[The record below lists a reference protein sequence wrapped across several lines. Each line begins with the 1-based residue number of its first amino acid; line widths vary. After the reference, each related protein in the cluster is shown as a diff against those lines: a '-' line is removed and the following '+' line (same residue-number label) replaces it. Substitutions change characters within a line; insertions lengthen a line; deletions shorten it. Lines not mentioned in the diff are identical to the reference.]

1 MACLVIPFGSWKG
14 IISFDGDFIFFA
26 YILALGKF
34 FSIISA
40 MDTGSSFEGMGAS
53 REALYSMLA
62 EPAFFIL
69 IGSFALLTGNTSFH
83 NIFSSLHLGSSITYT
98 LGALASFVLI
108 MIAMIENSRM
118 PVDDPKTHLELTMI
132 HEVMILDNS
141 GFDLGLI
148 LSTGFLKFAMYGAII
163 ADFFIGGLSLTWALP
178 LFLLI
183 QMLFAVIVGLIESFM
198 ARYRMSHNPQ
208 FILALSMTNVLL
220 IIFIISL
227 LYVSIANRIIT
238 YVRVLA
244 LQGFILFGVTFLQ
257 LKDIQTWNL
266 VLILLETIV
275 FKTIAV
281 PVFLSYLIKRNKITR
296 ETEPYLPHFV
306 SLFIITLIVVITVLL
321 ANSIQDTHLDKI
333 FFIVSLSTLFTG
345 LYFIAS
351 RKKIITHVMGYLMIE
366 NGVFVLSLAVGN
378 EMPNLVNL
386 GIMLDVFASVL
397 ILGIFLNKIGDV
409 FKAVDVDQLSNLKD
423 Y

>member
-1 MACLVIPFGSWKG
+1 
-14 IISFDGDFIFFA
+14 
-26 YILALGKF
+26 
-34 FSIISA
+34 
-40 MDTGSSFEGMGAS
+40 
-53 REALYSMLA
+53 
-62 EPAFFIL
+62 
-69 IGSFALLTGNTSFH
+69 
-83 NIFSSLHLGSSITYT
+83 
-98 LGALASFVLI
+98 
-108 MIAMIENSRM
+108 
-118 PVDDPKTHLELTMI
+118 
-132 HEVMILDNS
+132 
-141 GFDLGLI
+141 
-148 LSTGFLKFAMYGAII
+148 
-163 ADFFIGGLSLTWALP
+163 
-178 LFLLI
+178 
-183 QMLFAVIVGLIESFM
+183 
-198 ARYRMSHNPQ
+198 
-208 FILALSMTNVLL
+208 MTDVLL

-227 LYVSIANRIIT
+227 LYVSIANRIVS
-238 YVRVLA
+238 YVRVLS

-266 VLILLETIV
+266 VLIMIETVV
-275 FKTIAV
+275 FKAIAV

-296 ETEPYLPHFV
+296 ETEPYLPHFI
-306 SLFIITLIVVITVLL
+306 SLIIITMIVVITVLL
-321 ANSIQDTHLDKI
+321 AYSIQDTYLDKI

-378 EMPNLVNL
+378 EMPDLVNL

>member
-1 MACLVIPFGSWKG
+1 
-14 IISFDGDFIFFA
+14 
-26 YILALGKF
+26 
-34 FSIISA
+34 
-40 MDTGSSFEGMGAS
+40 
-53 REALYSMLA
+53 
-62 EPAFFIL
+62 
-69 IGSFALLTGNTSFH
+69 
-83 NIFSSLHLGSSITYT
+83 
-98 LGALASFVLI
+98 
-108 MIAMIENSRM
+108 
-118 PVDDPKTHLELTMI
+118 
-132 HEVMILDNS
+132 
-141 GFDLGLI
+141 
-148 LSTGFLKFAMYGAII
+148 
-163 ADFFIGGLSLTWALP
+163 
-178 LFLLI
+178 
-183 QMLFAVIVGLIESFM
+183 
-198 ARYRMSHNPQ
+198 
-208 FILALSMTNVLL
+208 MTDVLL

-227 LYVSIANRIIT
+227 LYVAIANRIIT

-244 LQGFILFGVTFLQ
+244 LQGLILFAVTFLQ
-257 LKDIQTWNL
+257 LQDIQTWNL

-281 PVFLSYLIKRNKITR
+281 PVFLGYLIKRNKITR
-296 ETEPYLPHFV
+296 ETEPYLPHFI
-306 SLFIITLIVVITVLL
+306 SLIIITMIVVITVLL
-321 ANSIQDTHLDKI
+321 ANSIKDPNLDKI

-386 GIMLDVFASVL
+386 GIMLDVFGSVL

>member
-1 MACLVIPFGSWKG
+1 
-14 IISFDGDFIFFA
+14 
-26 YILALGKF
+26 
-34 FSIISA
+34 
-40 MDTGSSFEGMGAS
+40 
-53 REALYSMLA
+53 
-62 EPAFFIL
+62 
-69 IGSFALLTGNTSFH
+69 
-83 NIFSSLHLGSSITYT
+83 
-98 LGALASFVLI
+98 
-108 MIAMIENSRM
+108 
-118 PVDDPKTHLELTMI
+118 
-132 HEVMILDNS
+132 
-141 GFDLGLI
+141 
-148 LSTGFLKFAMYGAII
+148 
-163 ADFFIGGLSLTWALP
+163 
-178 LFLLI
+178 
-183 QMLFAVIVGLIESFM
+183 
-198 ARYRMSHNPQ
+198 
-208 FILALSMTNVLL
+208 MTNVLL
-220 IIFIISL
+220 IIFIITL

-275 FKTIAV
+275 FKAVAV

-296 ETEPYLPHFV
+296 ETEPYLPHFI
-306 SLFIITLIVVITVLL
+306 SLIIITMIVVITVLL
-321 ANSIQDTHLDKI
+321 ANSIEDTHLDKI

-397 ILGIFLNKIGDV
+397 ILGIFLNKIGDI
-409 FKAVDVDQLSNLKD
+409 FKAADVDQLSNLKD

>member
-1 MACLVIPFGSWKG
+1 
-14 IISFDGDFIFFA
+14 
-26 YILALGKF
+26 
-34 FSIISA
+34 
-40 MDTGSSFEGMGAS
+40 
-53 REALYSMLA
+53 
-62 EPAFFIL
+62 
-69 IGSFALLTGNTSFH
+69 
-83 NIFSSLHLGSSITYT
+83 
-98 LGALASFVLI
+98 
-108 MIAMIENSRM
+108 
-118 PVDDPKTHLELTMI
+118 
-132 HEVMILDNS
+132 
-141 GFDLGLI
+141 
-148 LSTGFLKFAMYGAII
+148 
-163 ADFFIGGLSLTWALP
+163 
-178 LFLLI
+178 
-183 QMLFAVIVGLIESFM
+183 
-198 ARYRMSHNPQ
+198 
-208 FILALSMTNVLL
+208 MTNVLL

-266 VLILLETIV
+266 VLILLETVV
-275 FKTIAV
+275 FKALAV
-281 PVFLSYLIKRNKITR
+281 PIFLGYLISRNKITR
-296 ETEPYLPHFV
+296 ETEPYLPHFI
-306 SLFIITLIVVITVLL
+306 SLIIITMIVVITVLL

-409 FKAVDVDQLSNLKD
+409 FKAADVDQLSNLKD

>member
-1 MACLVIPFGSWKG
+1 
-14 IISFDGDFIFFA
+14 
-26 YILALGKF
+26 
-34 FSIISA
+34 
-40 MDTGSSFEGMGAS
+40 
-53 REALYSMLA
+53 
-62 EPAFFIL
+62 
-69 IGSFALLTGNTSFH
+69 
-83 NIFSSLHLGSSITYT
+83 
-98 LGALASFVLI
+98 
-108 MIAMIENSRM
+108 
-118 PVDDPKTHLELTMI
+118 
-132 HEVMILDNS
+132 
-141 GFDLGLI
+141 
-148 LSTGFLKFAMYGAII
+148 
-163 ADFFIGGLSLTWALP
+163 
-178 LFLLI
+178 
-183 QMLFAVIVGLIESFM
+183 
-198 ARYRMSHNPQ
+198 
-208 FILALSMTNVLL
+208 MTNVLL

-257 LKDIQTWNL
+257 LQDIQTWNL

-275 FKTIAV
+275 FKALAV
-281 PVFLSYLIKRNKITR
+281 PIFLGYLIKRNKITR
-296 ETEPYLPHFV
+296 ETEPYLPHFI
-306 SLFIITLIVVITVLL
+306 SLIIITMIVVITVLL

-409 FKAVDVDQLSNLKD
+409 FKDVDVDQLSNLKD

>member
-1 MACLVIPFGSWKG
+1 
-14 IISFDGDFIFFA
+14 
-26 YILALGKF
+26 
-34 FSIISA
+34 
-40 MDTGSSFEGMGAS
+40 
-53 REALYSMLA
+53 
-62 EPAFFIL
+62 
-69 IGSFALLTGNTSFH
+69 
-83 NIFSSLHLGSSITYT
+83 
-98 LGALASFVLI
+98 
-108 MIAMIENSRM
+108 
-118 PVDDPKTHLELTMI
+118 
-132 HEVMILDNS
+132 
-141 GFDLGLI
+141 
-148 LSTGFLKFAMYGAII
+148 
-163 ADFFIGGLSLTWALP
+163 
-178 LFLLI
+178 
-183 QMLFAVIVGLIESFM
+183 
-198 ARYRMSHNPQ
+198 
-208 FILALSMTNVLL
+208 MTNVLL
-220 IIFIISL
+220 IMFIISL

-244 LQGFILFGVTFLQ
+244 IQGFILFGVTFLQ

-266 VLILLETIV
+266 VLILIETIV
-275 FKTIAV
+275 FRTVAV
-281 PVFLSYLIKRNKITR
+281 PMFLSYLIKRNKITR

-306 SLFIITLIVVITVLL
+306 SLIIITMIVVITVLL

>member
-1 MACLVIPFGSWKG
+1 
-14 IISFDGDFIFFA
+14 
-26 YILALGKF
+26 
-34 FSIISA
+34 
-40 MDTGSSFEGMGAS
+40 
-53 REALYSMLA
+53 
-62 EPAFFIL
+62 
-69 IGSFALLTGNTSFH
+69 
-83 NIFSSLHLGSSITYT
+83 
-98 LGALASFVLI
+98 
-108 MIAMIENSRM
+108 
-118 PVDDPKTHLELTMI
+118 
-132 HEVMILDNS
+132 
-141 GFDLGLI
+141 
-148 LSTGFLKFAMYGAII
+148 
-163 ADFFIGGLSLTWALP
+163 
-178 LFLLI
+178 
-183 QMLFAVIVGLIESFM
+183 
-198 ARYRMSHNPQ
+198 
-208 FILALSMTNVLL
+208 MTNVLL

-275 FKTIAV
+275 FRAVAV
-281 PVFLSYLIKRNKITR
+281 PMFLSYLIKRNRITR

-306 SLFIITLIVVITVLL
+306 SLIIITMIVVITVLL
-321 ANSIQDTHLDKI
+321 ANSIKETHLDKI

>member
-1 MACLVIPFGSWKG
+1 
-14 IISFDGDFIFFA
+14 
-26 YILALGKF
+26 
-34 FSIISA
+34 
-40 MDTGSSFEGMGAS
+40 
-53 REALYSMLA
+53 
-62 EPAFFIL
+62 
-69 IGSFALLTGNTSFH
+69 
-83 NIFSSLHLGSSITYT
+83 
-98 LGALASFVLI
+98 
-108 MIAMIENSRM
+108 
-118 PVDDPKTHLELTMI
+118 
-132 HEVMILDNS
+132 
-141 GFDLGLI
+141 
-148 LSTGFLKFAMYGAII
+148 
-163 ADFFIGGLSLTWALP
+163 
-178 LFLLI
+178 
-183 QMLFAVIVGLIESFM
+183 
-198 ARYRMSHNPQ
+198 
-208 FILALSMTNVLL
+208 MTDVLL
-220 IIFIISL
+220 IVFIISL

-257 LKDIQTWNL
+257 LKEIQTWNL

-281 PVFLSYLIKRNKITR
+281 PVFLGYLIKRNRITR
-296 ETEPYLPHFV
+296 ETEPYLPHFI
-306 SLFIITLIVVITVLL
+306 SLIIITMIVVITVLL

-386 GIMLDVFASVL
+386 GIMLDVFGSVL

>member
-1 MACLVIPFGSWKG
+1 
-14 IISFDGDFIFFA
+14 
-26 YILALGKF
+26 
-34 FSIISA
+34 
-40 MDTGSSFEGMGAS
+40 
-53 REALYSMLA
+53 
-62 EPAFFIL
+62 
-69 IGSFALLTGNTSFH
+69 
-83 NIFSSLHLGSSITYT
+83 
-98 LGALASFVLI
+98 
-108 MIAMIENSRM
+108 
-118 PVDDPKTHLELTMI
+118 
-132 HEVMILDNS
+132 
-141 GFDLGLI
+141 
-148 LSTGFLKFAMYGAII
+148 
-163 ADFFIGGLSLTWALP
+163 
-178 LFLLI
+178 
-183 QMLFAVIVGLIESFM
+183 
-198 ARYRMSHNPQ
+198 
-208 FILALSMTNVLL
+208 MTNVLL

-275 FKTIAV
+275 FRALAV
-281 PVFLSYLIKRNKITR
+281 PMFLGYLIKRNKITR

-306 SLFIITLIVVITVLL
+306 SLIIITMIVVVTVLL

-409 FKAVDVDQLSNLKD
+409 FKDVDVDQLSNLKD